1 MVEFEDYAILGQ
13 MGVPDMKIPIQYALT
28 YPERQPCATKRLDL
42 FQYKTLTFAE
52 PDMETFPC
60 LKSALLSIKKGGL
73 YPTLLNSANEELVQL
88 FLDGRISFLKIGD
101 TIAKLLETPLNGAV
115 TVESIL
121 ETEKQARQLVHSMCQ
136 IA

>member
-1 MVEFEDYAILGQ
+1 
-13 MGVPDMKIPIQYALT
+13 
-28 YPERQPCATKRLDL
+28 
-42 FQYKTLTFAE
+42 
-52 PDMETFPC
+52 METFPC